1 MRVHCHLC
9 GATLRNPHDVD
20 RLQRADTGDEIVV
33 CADVKRCD
41 ARIVFDPLA
50 GAGSRTEE
58 ARTQSV
64 AEVGRLRAQ
73 R

>member
-1 MRVHCHLC
+1 MKVLCHLC

-33 CADVKRCD
+33 CANVERCD
-41 ARIVFDPLA
+41 SRMAFDPLA

-64 AEVGRLRAQ
+64 REVRRLRAQ